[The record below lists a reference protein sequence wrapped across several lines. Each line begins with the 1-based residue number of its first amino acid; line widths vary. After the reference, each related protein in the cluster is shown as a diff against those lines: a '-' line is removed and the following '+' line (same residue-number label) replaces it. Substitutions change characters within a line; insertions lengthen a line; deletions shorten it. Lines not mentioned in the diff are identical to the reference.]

1 MSLILGF
8 SVEYLFRVYTL
19 SIVETNIAILSFVF
33 EIEMLFELIE
43 TIEHFLA
50 LVKWAIV
57 TSFVLDLLGHML
69 VRVIVVRIF
78 L

>member
-57 TSFVLDLLGHML
+57 TSFVLNLLGHML
-69 VRVIVVRIF
+69 V
-78 L
+78 